1 MGFRYLARGS
11 VVVGALGVLSAC
23 ICVYYSAL
31 EKVGLEKREILV
43 DRVES
48 ARDAQGEAQ
57 KQFKDALE
65 RFKALVGYDGGDLE
79 KRYEILSDEYDD
91 SRKQAEAV
99 RERIAGVKDVA
110 GALFREWER
119 ELEEYSDPSLKRRS
133 RSQLDDTRARYDQL
147 VRAMDRAA
155 ASMDPVLAM
164 LRDQTLFLKHNLNA
178 RALGSLSGTADQ
190 LQADVAR
197 LVKQMQAAIAE
208 ANRFLATIRPEP
220 GR

>member
-1 MGFRYLARGS
+1 MGFRHLARVS
-11 VVVGALGVLSAC
+11 VVVGALGVLTAC
-23 ICVYYSAL
+23 SSVYYSAL

-155 ASMDPVLAM
+155 ESMDPVLAM

-178 RALGSLSGTADQ
+178 RALASLSGTADQ

>member
-1 MGFRYLARGS
+1 MGFRHLVRAS
-11 VVVGALGVLSAC
+11 VVMGALGLLTAC
-23 ICVYYSAL
+23 SSVYYSAL

-57 KQFKDALE
+57 EQFEDALE

-79 KRYEILSDEYDD
+79 KRYETLSGEYGD

-110 GALFREWER
+110 AALFREWER

-133 RSQLDDTRARYDQL
+133 RSRLDDTRARYDQL

-220 GR
+220 AP

>member
-11 VVVGALGVLSAC
+11 VVVGALGVLTAC
-23 ICVYYSAL
+23 SSVYYSAL

-155 ASMDPVLAM
+155 ESMDPVLAM

-178 RALGSLSGTADQ
+178 RALASLSGTADQ

-197 LVKQMQAAIAE
+197 LVKQMQAAISE

>member
-1 MGFRYLARGS
+1 MGFRHLAKGS
-11 VVVGALGVLSAC
+11 VVAGALGFLASC
-23 ICVYYSAL
+23 SSVYYSAL

-57 KQFKDALE
+57 EQFKDALE

-99 RERIAGVKDVA
+99 RERIDGVKDVA

-190 LQADVAR
+190 LQADVTR
-197 LVKQMQAAIAE
+197 LVKQMQASIAE

>member
-1 MGFRYLARGS
+1 MGFRHLVRAS
-11 VVVGALGVLSAC
+11 VVVGALGLLTAC
-23 ICVYYSAL
+23 SSVYYSAL

-57 KQFKDALE
+57 EQFEDALE

-79 KRYEILSDEYDD
+79 KRYETLSGEYGD

-110 GALFREWER
+110 AALFREWER

-133 RSQLDDTRARYDQL
+133 RSRLDDTRARYDQL

-220 GR
+220 AP

>member
-1 MGFRYLARGS
+1 MGFRHLARGS
-11 VVVGALGVLSAC
+11 VVVGALGVLTAC
-23 ICVYYSAL
+23 SSVYYSAL

>member
-1 MGFRYLARGS
+1 MSFRLVARG
-11 VVVGALGVLSAC
+11 VVVAGALGVLAAC
-23 ICVYYSAL
+23 SSVYYSAL
-31 EKVGLEKREILV
+31 EKVGLEKREILA

-48 ARDAQGEAQ
+48 ARDAQGKAGE
-57 KQFKDALE
+57 QFKDALE

-79 KRYEILSDEYDD
+79 KRYETLSGEYDE
-91 SRKQAEAV
+91 SRRQADEV

-133 RSQLDDTRARYDQL
+133 RKQLEETRARYDQL

-155 ASMDPVLAM
+155 SSMDPVLAM

-220 GR
+220 AR